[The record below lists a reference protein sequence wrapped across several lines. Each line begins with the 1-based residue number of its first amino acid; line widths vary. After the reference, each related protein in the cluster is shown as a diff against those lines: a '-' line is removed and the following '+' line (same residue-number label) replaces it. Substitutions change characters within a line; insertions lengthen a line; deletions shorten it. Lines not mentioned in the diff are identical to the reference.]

1 MRVFV
6 TGASG
11 FVGSKVVAELRAA
24 GHSVL
29 GLARS
34 DASAAAIRAAG
45 AEAHR
50 GDLTRPETLVS
61 GAAQADGVIHL
72 AFDHDFSKLAD
83 NCANEQRAIE
93 ALGDALA
100 GTNKLLIVT
109 SGTGLASVAGRPTT
123 EDDPPR
129 SEGGFPRAPER
140 AAAAAAQRG
149 VRVAVVRL
157 PQVHDTR
164 RAGLVS
170 FVIQLARAKGF
181 VAYVGDGANHWSA
194 AHVSDVARLYRLA
207 LEKDRAARYHAVGE
221 EGVRLRAIAD
231 VIGKGLGV
239 PVRSIAASE
248 APAYFGWMGALAAE
262 DLRSSSEKTRAA
274 LGWEPKGPGLIADL
288 EKLEWVTES
297 ARA

>member
-11 FVGSKVVAELRAA
+11 FVGSKVVVELRAA

-34 DASAAAIRAAG
+34 DTSAAAIHAAG
-45 AEAHR
+45 AEVHR
-50 GDLTRPETLVS
+50 GDLTRPETLRS
-61 GAAQADGVIHL
+61 GATEADAVIHL

-100 GTNKLLIVT
+100 GTQKLLIVT
-109 SGTGLASVAGRPTT
+109 SGTGLASAAGRPTT
-123 EDDPPR
+123 EDDAPR
-129 SEGGFPRAPER
+129 SEGGFPRSPER
-140 AAAAAAQRG
+140 AADAVAKRG
-149 VRVAVVRL
+149 VRVAIVRL

-170 FVIQLARAKGF
+170 FVIAFARQNGF
-181 VAYVGDGANHWSA
+181 VGYVGEGVNHWSA
-194 AHVSDVARLYRLA
+194 AHVTDVARVYRLA
-207 LEKDRAARYHAVGE
+207 LEKNRAARYHAVGE

-231 VIGKGLGV
+231 VVGEGLRL
-239 PVRSIAASE
+239 PVRSITPGE
-248 APAYFGWMGALAAE
+248 APAYFGWLAAFASE
-262 DLRSSSEKTRAA
+262 DMRSSSDKTRAA
-274 LGWEPKGPGLIADL
+274 LGWEPKAPGLIEDL
-288 EKLEWVTES
+288 KKLEWV
-297 ARA
+297 

>member
-34 DASAAAIRAAG
+34 DASAAAIHAAG
-45 AEAHR
+45 AEVHR
-50 GDLTRPETLVS
+50 GDLTRPETLRS
-61 GAAQADGVIHL
+61 GATQADAVIHL

-83 NCANEQRAIE
+83 NCANEHGAIQ

-100 GTNKLLIVT
+100 GTQKLLIVT
-109 SGTGLASVAGRPTT
+109 SATGLASAAGRPTT
-123 EDDPPR
+123 EDDAPR
-129 SEGGFPRAPER
+129 SEGGFPRSPER
-140 AAAAAAQRG
+140 AADAVAKRG
-149 VRVAVVRL
+149 VRVAIVRL
-157 PQVHDTR
+157 PQVHDAR

-170 FVIQLARAKGF
+170 FVIAVARQKGF
-181 VAYVGDGANHWSA
+181 VGYVGEGVNHWSA
-194 AHVSDVARLYRLA
+194 AHVADVARLYRLA

-231 VIGKGLGV
+231 VVGEGLRL
-239 PVRSIAASE
+239 PVRSITPGE
-248 APAYFGWMGALAAE
+248 APAYFGWMAAFAAE
-262 DLRSSSEKTRAA
+262 DMRSSSDKTRAA
-274 LGWEPKGPGLIADL
+274 LGWEPKAPGLIADL
-288 EKLEWVTES
+288 EKLEWV
-297 ARA
+297 